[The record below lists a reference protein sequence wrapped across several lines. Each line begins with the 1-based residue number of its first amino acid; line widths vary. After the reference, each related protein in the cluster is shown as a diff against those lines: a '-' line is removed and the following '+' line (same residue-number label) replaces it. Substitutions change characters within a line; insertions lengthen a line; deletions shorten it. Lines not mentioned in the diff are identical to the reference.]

1 MSFNLKVA
9 IISEEMIKASGLEVV
24 RLLSWSDKSGW
35 STTHPDQQV
44 LYRPWARL

>member
-24 RLLSWSDKSGW
+24 RFAQLE
-35 STTHPDQQV
+35 
-44 LYRPWARL
+44 